1 MEASEEAKEQYI
13 VKTHL
18 ACLPFVKP
26 VLEKLLQRVSKI
38 ASYGWNSRVRFDAFK
53 AIRIR

>member
-1 MEASEEAKEQYI
+1 MEKKTNDEADEMDEEEYI

-26 VLEKLLQRVSKI
+26 VIEQLLYTPNSK
-38 ASYGWNSRVRFDAFK
+38 V
-53 AIRIR
+53 